1 MQAVRIRRKRNQG
14 YQLDTPVP
22 VVVIAPGYHG
32 HAIAR
37 SLGRIGIAVYGIH
50 ADPRS
55 PAASSR
61 YWRQNFFW
69 DFAKAS
75 PHETVDWLLRLSQKI
90 GSRPILIPTDDDSCI
105 FMADHAEVLK
115 EGFLF
120 PNQPPGLTRSLSSK
134 KQ

>member
-1 MQAVRIRRKRNQG
+1 MVSVRARLEKNQR
-14 YQLDTPVP
+14 YQLDTLVP

-37 SLGRIGIAVYGIH
+37 SLGRLGISVYGIH

-75 PHETVDWLLRLSQKI
+75 PHETVDWLLQLSQRI
-90 GSRPILIPTDDDSCI
+90 GSHPILIPTDDDSCI
-105 FMADHAEVLK
+105 FIA
-115 EGFLF
+115 
-120 PNQPPGLTRSLSSK
+120 
-134 KQ
+134 